1 MFCGETPTIS
11 LQCPFVCTCVEKAS
25 ISFGQEKVL
34 ILQKELH
41 DCQIDGDTISV
52 TLTQEETAMFDPEKH
67 VVDIQLSIVIRG
79 RRAISDIIRVPIKYC
94 YRGEVL

>member
-11 LQCPFVCTCVEKAS
+11 LQCPFVCNCVEKAS

-34 ILQKELH
+34 ILEKELP

-52 TLTQEETAMFDPEKH
+52 TLSQEESRMFDPDKY

-79 RRAISDIIRVPIKYC
+79 RRAISDIIQVPVKFC
-94 YRGEVL
+94 YRGETL